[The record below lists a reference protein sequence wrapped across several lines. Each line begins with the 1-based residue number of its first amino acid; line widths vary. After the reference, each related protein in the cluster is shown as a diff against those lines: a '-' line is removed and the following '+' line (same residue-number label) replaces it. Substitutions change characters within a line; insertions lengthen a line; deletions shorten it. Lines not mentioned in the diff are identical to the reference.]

1 MRVLHTYVDMIDLKG
16 LSFDGAI
23 RFFSVAQKVSFQLL
37 DNSGPF
43 KMCINAVSTI
53 AVVIIPL
60 Y

>member
-1 MRVLHTYVDMIDLKG
+1 MIDLKG